1 MKIAQGLYLIIL
13 GCLCMQSLN
22 MYCVLESGS
31 LITSAREFNTIL
43 DEYRFL
49 VVYAYD
55 LPTSSALS
63 GSSEKT
69 EMSDAEL
76 LTRRLS
82 GSDDKR
88 DLFYK
93 RYEALVEVANSNRY
107 RAAHVGFF
115 GVNVAKNDLNVVK
128 SMLKLSDGDDVLL
141 LFKDGRPLEHRLTA
155 NEINEIDIR
164 MALEDE
170 FKYYIDEEIQDQK
183 QQKKELQLAR
193 NKKAFVESTEKSS
206 GKSCKSCKTKCKKR
220 RCSSCCYAPWWA
232 YGNYYCGPYPYY
244 PAPYCYGG
252 CGWGWGGCCN
262 SPGFGF
268 GVTLC
273 A

>member
-1 MKIAQGLYLIIL
+1 M
-13 GCLCMQSLN
+13 
-22 MYCVLESGS
+22 
-31 LITSAREFNTIL
+31 

-55 LPTSSALS
+55 LPTSNALS

-128 SMLKLSDGDDVLL
+128 SMLKLSD
-141 LFKDGRPLEHRLTA
+141 
-155 NEINEIDIR
+155 
-164 MALEDE
+164 
-170 FKYYIDEEIQDQK
+170 
-183 QQKKELQLAR
+183 
-193 NKKAFVESTEKSS
+193 
-206 GKSCKSCKTKCKKR
+206 
-220 RCSSCCYAPWWA
+220 W
-232 YGNYYCGPYPYY
+232 
-244 PAPYCYGG
+244 
-252 CGWGWGGCCN
+252 
-262 SPGFGF
+262 
-268 GVTLC
+268 
-273 A
+273 